1 MVEQGICNAQVVGSI
16 PTDGS
21 IFVLFTFYLE
31 AAAWKDTQPF
41 ESMTT
46 RDPAKLRLIGVVS
59 WYQFQPVLYFWPYS
73 LSVRTFGFHPEGRDS
88 ISRRATNLGTLIRV
102 STLSHLRHLKW
113 FKSTEESFCFSQVAL
128 LKL

>member
-1 MVEQGICNAQVVGSI
+1 M
-16 PTDGS
+16 
-21 IFVLFTFYLE
+21 FVLFTFLFE

-73 LSVRTFGFHPEGRDS
+73 STVKIPDFHSGAPGS
-88 ISRRATNLGTLIRV
+88 IPGGATNFVTLKIG
-102 STLSHLRHLKW
+102 SMSA
-113 FKSTEESFCFSQVAL
+113 SM
-128 LKL
+128 